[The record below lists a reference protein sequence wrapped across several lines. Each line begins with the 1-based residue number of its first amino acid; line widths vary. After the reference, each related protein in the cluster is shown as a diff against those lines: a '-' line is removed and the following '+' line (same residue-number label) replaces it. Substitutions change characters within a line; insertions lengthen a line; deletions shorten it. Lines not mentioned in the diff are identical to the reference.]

1 MIPKLFPRNLTA
13 RAAVQ
18 VVGNPVTSRLESGVG
33 NCFPGLEFDHRNLD
47 RRFFVGLVFE
57 FTDGGVRLIEV
68 DLNDPDLEEGP
79 LRKMLTGDM
88 GIRLGAGAWFL
99 EEISQGGKRI
109 AMSQDGAA
117 LDLMVAWRL
126 VHSLE
131 PGKVTIELKRR
142 AEQAGERVSSDT
154 ISLTGKRRTFVGPA
168 GVISTAYAP
177 GELTQS
183 LCSPWMHDFRDC
195 ACYYWASNHPDIVLA
210 EDPPGEPTLPTG
222 APEDPILAL
231 TPIDWLRADR
241 TSTTAAQD
249 TEEKNRPTQIDH
261 YEINQRWQDLT
272 IVLRGREIGGIY
284 QPTQPEN
291 ANPFDSPDD
300 LAEKLFGLAT
310 LEHAVALEYLYGLF
324 SLKDPD
330 SVADKTLKDDLV
342 FARHEI
348 LLVAVSEM
356 RHLRWDNQL
365 LWTLEHDGM
374 LTNKVGPSLGIA
386 ARVPVAPDKTRPAQ
400 LPQLKGAGQTRPADL
415 RPLQPDVLQDFISVE
430 QPSGFLDGQYAQ
442 VLATL
447 REKKYPDTLEQLAAR
462 IVADGM
468 EHYSRFREVQVVL
481 QKYGKPDIYLR
492 AMQRAPAGDADGQA
506 AVDIYHRILQDL
518 RTAYTTGNMEDAAAI
533 AEARGL
539 MFELND
545 KAEKLA
551 SRGFGVPYFPAPP
564 PDPPAKKS
572 LKRRAK
578 KP

>member
-1 MIPKLFPRNLTA
+1 MISKIFPRNLTA

-57 FTDGGVRLIEV
+57 FTDLGVRLIQV
-68 DLNDPDLEEGP
+68 NANDPDLEEGP
-79 LRKMLTGDM
+79 LHKMLTGDT
-88 GIRLGAGAWFL
+88 GTRLGEGAWYL
-99 EEISQGGKRI
+99 DVISQGGKSI
-109 AMSQDGAA
+109 PMSQDGAA

-131 PGKVTIELKRR
+131 PGKVTLELKQR
-142 AEQAGERVSSDT
+142 AQQAGERVSSDT
-154 ISLTGKRRTFVGPA
+154 ISLTGNRRTFVGPS
-168 GVISTAYAP
+168 GVIGTVYAP

-195 ACYYWASNHPDIVLA
+195 ACFYWASNHPDIVLA
-210 EDPPGEPTLPTG
+210 EDPPGEPTIPTG
-222 APEDPILAL
+222 APDDPMLAL

-241 TSTTAAQD
+241 SSTAGAQD
-249 TEEKNRPTQIDH
+249 TGDKNRPTQMDH
-261 YEINQRWQDLT
+261 YEINQRWQDLA

-284 QPTQPEN
+284 QPTRPES
-291 ANPFDSPDD
+291 ANPLASPDD
-300 LAEKLFGLAT
+300 LAEKLFELAT

-330 SVADKTLKDDLV
+330 SVADKTLKGDLI

-356 RHLRWDNQL
+356 RHLRWANQL
-365 LWTLEHDGM
+365 IWTLENDGL
-374 LTNKVGPSLGIA
+374 LTKRVGPSLGVATRI
-386 ARVPVAPDKTRPAQ
+386 PVAPDKTRPAQ
-400 LPQLKGAGQTRPADL
+400 LPQLKSSGETRPADL

-447 REKKYPDTLEQLAAR
+447 REQKYPDTLEQLAAR

-468 EHYSRFREVQVVL
+468 EHYSRFREIQVVL
-481 QKYGKPDIYLR
+481 QKYSKPDVYLR
-492 AMQRAPAGDADGQA
+492 DMQRAPQGDADGQA
-506 AVDIYHRILQDL
+506 AVGIYHQILDDL
-518 RTAYTTGNMEDAAAI
+518 RASYTTGNMEDAAHI
-533 AEARGL
+533 AEARSL

-564 PDPPAKKS
+564 PDRPPAAKKG
-572 LKRRAK
+572 RAK
-578 KP
+578 RP